1 MLEELWIE
9 VQNTE
14 QEAVIKTYPRKR
26 NATRQNGWLKR
37 PYKLV
42 EERKVKG
49 KGQKE
54 RFTHLNEEFQRIAR
68 KHKKVF

>member
-14 QEAVIKTYPRKR
+14 QEAVIKTYSRKR

-37 PYKLV
+37 PYK
-42 EERKVKG
+42 
-49 KGQKE
+49 
-54 RFTHLNEEFQRIAR
+54 
-68 KHKKVF
+68 